1 VPLPLIAEIVLNNI
15 AGSAHVMAVLVC
27 GGLCVVWADQAGAK
41 ILPLFAGLCGFAAYC
56 VTALDR
62 LGAVEPLEKIA
73 RRLNRH
79 VG

>member
-56 VTALDR
+56 V
-62 LGAVEPLEKIA
+62 
-73 RRLNRH
+73 
-79 VG
+79 